1 MCLFND
7 HRLISKC
14 HWLKI
19 FHFIFIIIQFWN
31 LTCSQVSIPQQ
42 RWSMLLKWRKDA
54 IHFCYIYGK
63 TKKIIPRLDWNVK
76 PVNKRNKL
84 RFIYFEKRKK
94 KKSLCGFNYF
104 LKLVMFFLLAYHSS
118 HLYKLPTITVSLQ
131 FTRFFKTKA

>member
-14 HWLKI
+14 HWLQI

-94 KKSLCGFNYF
+94 KNPFAALIIYYKDGHVLKNVKKKSLCGFNHF
-104 LKLVMFFLLAYHSS
+104 LKMVMFSS
-118 HLYKLPTITVSLQ
+118 
-131 FTRFFKTKA
+131 